1 VVSAPVRD
9 QSGEIAAAL
18 TVTIP
23 RSEIGEAE
31 EREPLIIAVCQAA
44 LELSER
50 LSYRPRVDDPTA
62 AQARRKQM
70 AAG

>member
-1 VVSAPVRD
+1 MKIV
-9 QSGEIAAAL
+9 AAL

-23 RSEIGEAE
+23 RSDIGEAD
-31 EREPLIIAVCQAA
+31 ERDPLIFTVCQAA

-50 LSYRPRVDDPTA
+50 LSYRPRPDDPTA
-62 AQARRKQM
+62 LQARRKTV